1 MSSNLTYYQLKID
14 GNKYKFLYVRLM
26 VTTRQKS
33 IGNTQKIKRK
43 ISKHTIREN
52 DQTTNEER
60 GKKETEELQNL
71 QKKFNKMAIST
82 YLSIITKNVNG
93 LNLNSPIKRHR
104 LVEWIKKQNSPI
116 CCLQETHIRCKN
128 THRLKV
134 KR

>member
-52 DQTTNEER
+52 DQTTNEKVVYR
-60 GKKETEELQNL
+60 
-71 QKKFNKMAIST
+71 
-82 YLSIITKNVNG
+82 
-93 LNLNSPIKRHR
+93 
-104 LVEWIKKQNSPI
+104 
-116 CCLQETHIRCKN
+116 
-128 THRLKV
+128 V
-134 KR
+134 KRSKNISSSITSN